1 MPNNDYDIDKKVEIS
16 ADEMC
21 NVVAKTMAEDPF
33 DSIITKFPSM
43 SFIFALFGA
52 KISAKIFYVD
62 NRYSGI
68 KQNRFT
74 VICHQCIT
82 VTA

>member
-33 DSIITKFPSM
+33 DSIITKSPSM

-52 KISAKIFYVD
+52 KISAKIFCD
-62 NRYSGI
+62 EI
-68 KQNRFT
+68 KKGDAEN
-74 VICHQCIT
+74 
-82 VTA
+82 AD